1 MTIQN
6 DGIMVVFL
14 LLLMYYFYFVFCEQT
29 LLQSPR
35 KKNLDKQEQSL
46 ILIIMFRG
54 HTSNATTKFPTVLR
68 SGALD
73 PPCEHLAYVVVI
85 EKGLAVFYTTLE
97 VWGPKRKEF

>member
-6 DGIMVVFL
+6 DGIMVVFF
-14 LLLMYYFYFVFCEQT
+14 LLLMYFFFYFVFCEQT

-35 KKNLDKQEQSL
+35 KKNLDKQEQPL
-46 ILIIMFRG
+46 ILIIMFCG

-68 SGALD
+68 WGALD

-85 EKGLAVFYTTLE
+85 EKGLAVFLHN
-97 VWGPKRKEF
+97 P